1 LRRDCAVLVAH
12 ISVLLLLEDVHGL
25 DLVHGLAASET
36 MTASS
41 SLKYTIMHIN
51 ASQVECST
59 FKMHQAENV
68 LECVKMRHV

>member
-1 LRRDCAVLVAH
+1 LRREIARFLLHTSACFFFSRTCMALIWSTVLPP
-12 ISVLLLLEDVHGL
+12 
-25 DLVHGLAASET
+25 ET

>member
-1 LRRDCAVLVAH
+1 
-12 ISVLLLLEDVHGL
+12 VLLLLEDVHGL
-25 DLVHGLAASET
+25 DLVHGLAARDDDRVEFIEI
-36 MTASS
+36 
-41 SLKYTIMHIN
+41 TIMHIN